1 MSCSLSGCQ
10 SGRPLREAAH
20 SDGEEARSGRGNDER
35 TAREP
40 KYYLVKRHLLDL
52 IDALSPGSLV
62 PTERVLTVELATSRT
77 TVRRALSELVG
88 EGRLVRRQGSGT
100 YVAEPKI
107 TWPLQMTSFTEQ
119 AQAFGYTASTQL
131 LEATRAAP
139 TRTSRPDWACAS
151 GASVYFI
158 ERLRLVDDTPMAVER
173 SNLSAARFPGL
184 IGELRKT
191 SSLYR
196 VLSDTYGVRP
206 LEAEETIETAA
217 ASPREGELL
226 DVDTGAPIL
235 VLGRHS
241 FDADG
246 TPIEYVRSW
255 YRGDRYT
262 FVARLSVP

>member
-1 MSCSLSGCQ
+1 M
-10 SGRPLREAAH
+10 EASVVVAA
-20 SDGEEARSGRGNDER
+20 SER
-35 TAREP
+35 AASREP

-52 IDALSPGSLV
+52 IAALPPGTLV
-62 PTERVLTVELATSRT
+62 PTERVLTVELGTSRT

-119 AQAFGYTASTQL
+119 ASANGYSTSTRL
-131 LEATRAAP
+131 LEATRARADADIAA
-139 TRTSRPDWACAS
+139 RLSLRS
-151 GASVYFI
+151 GASTYFI
-158 ERLRLVDDTPMAVER
+158 ERLRLVDDTPMAVET
-173 SNLSAARFPGL
+173 SHLSAARFPGL
-184 IGELRKT
+184 IAELRKK

-196 VLSDTYGVRP
+196 VLSENYGVHP
-206 LEAEETIETAA
+206 VEAEETIETAS
-217 ASPREGELL
+217 ASPREADLL
-226 DVDTGAPIL
+226 GVDTGSPIL

-246 TPIEYVRSW
+246 QPIEYVRSW

-262 FVARLSVP
+262 FVARLTAP